1 MARFVRTVHLLFVF
15 ATRRDTESD
24 EAGSFAEAFEVRLLC
39 LPDGAWRDF
48 QHPDGVGLAGGGD
61 GKGKAIKLVCST
73 QPAEFGEE
81 ETA

>member
-1 MARFVRTVHLLFVF
+1 
-15 ATRRDTESD
+15 
-24 EAGSFAEAFEVRLLC
+24 
-39 LPDGAWRDF
+39 
-48 QHPDGVGLAGGGD
+48 LAGGGN